1 MILYFF
7 IFLHSINEVRC
18 QTEDVVISSL
28 RVWNREIQRAGVV
41 LAHFRTDWCS
51 PCNSL
56 ETEWNRI
63 QPGTTPQKFYGSYLS
78 TITVDCTNRDNQGR
92 HEICKKYDV
101 TSWPT
106 IISFLD
112 GNEILRREAK
122 DDQDWVQ
129 KKANNQFYSN
139 LNFSEPMMS
148 LERLIHSLSL
158 LFLRWIFFIKKN
170 QKSLIV

>member
-7 IFLHSINEVRC
+7 IFLQSFNKVSC
-18 QTEDVVISSL
+18 QTDDVVVSTL

-56 ETEWNRI
+56 KTEWNRI
-63 QPGTTPQKFYGSYLS
+63 QPGTTPQKFHGSYLS
-78 TITVDCTNRDNQGR
+78 TITVDCTKRDKQDR

-106 IISFLD
+106 IISFVD
-112 GNEILRREAK
+112 GQEILRRDAK
-122 DDQDWVQ
+122 NDQDWIQ
-129 KKANNQFYSN
+129 KKN
-139 LNFSEPMMS
+139 
-148 LERLIHSLSL
+148 
-158 LFLRWIFFIKKN
+158 
-170 QKSLIV
+170 